1 MKSIK
6 KTTEW
11 YTNITEYVIFP
22 IVFQKISGFT
32 QMLIIATVS
41 RGVIKVRNLIFR
53 KTCGFF
59 LQADISIVL
68 F

>member
-6 KTTEW
+6 KEKTTEW
-11 YTNITEYVIFP
+11 YTNITECIIFP

-41 RGVIKVRNLIFR
+41 RGGIKVR
-53 KTCGFF
+53 KFF
-59 LQADISIVL
+59 SKHISIVIL
-68 F
+68 A